1 MTSFFPAAC
10 LIGAALLNAP
20 ASASAQD
27 AAPQPTATPAPEA
40 TAPATQVASPAP
52 AAPAAKAPVQTAV
65 ASSPAPAPSAQPD
78 TAQSAPA
85 KPVATTAASAPAPQS
100 ASPAPKAPA
109 FKLDDLAIRAEDG
122 WEEKANTKGVLVYAR
137 DREGSNIKALRAVGT
152 IDAPPHAVMRVLA
165 DYERYSETMPYT
177 EKSEVISRESDGSV
191 IFYTVINPPIV
202 SRRDYTL
209 RIVDESDWRGGRG
222 YLRSRWSLSDKGPGP
237 QEGCVRVPVNDGSW
251 TLTPRHGGTKT
262 YAIYDLFTDPG
273 GSLTTFIIN
282 KANRSTIPDLFEVLR
297 EQSKEPRYRDPQ
309 PAEPAKK

>member
-27 AAPQPTATPAPEA
+27 AAPQPTATPATEA

-52 AAPAAKAPVQTAV
+52 AAPAAKAPVQTAG

>member
-1 MTSFFPAAC
+1 MTSFLPAAC
-10 LIGAALLNAP
+10 LLGAALLNAP
-20 ASASAQD
+20 ASASTQD
-27 AAPQPTATPAPEA
+27 AASQTTATPAPASTASAAATQSATPAPVA
-40 TAPATQVASPAP
+40 TAPAMAAPASAPATAAQPAAASPAP
-52 AAPAAKAPVQTAV
+52 EKPVAPAKAAAPAQK
-65 ASSPAPAPSAQPD
+65 
-78 TAQSAPA
+78 
-85 KPVATTAASAPAPQS
+85 
-100 ASPAPKAPA
+100 PA

-297 EQSKEPRYRDPQ
+297 KQSQEPRYRDPQ
-309 PAEPAKK
+309 PAAPEKK

>member
-27 AAPQPTATPAPEA
+27 AAPQPTATPATES
-40 TAPATQVASPAP
+40 TAPATQVVSPAP

-85 KPVATTAASAPAPQS
+85 KPAAASAPAPQS

>member
-27 AAPQPTATPAPEA
+27 AAPQPTATPATEA

-85 KPVATTAASAPAPQS
+85 KPAAASAPAPQS
-100 ASPAPKAPA
+100 PTPAPKAPA